1 MERLTSPN
9 INVDPDTD
17 RFLHAAIGGKEIDW
31 KQFRDSTLNVLI
43 NGPTSNGFGKDI
55 FRKMARD
62 LYGRLKAYED
72 TGIEPE
78 AVETVK
84 LALAA
89 KHMVDLETLNNTP
102 ISRLVELAE
111 ADKDGR
117 VVVLPCKV
125 GDTVYMIERI
135 FDIDN
140 GICDEICARK
150 VIGHGGNNLNQLW
163 LVGSGGICN
172 AYIFVSEFG
181 KTVFLTREEAE
192 RAIQEMEGKKN
203 GNETSM

>member
-17 RFLHAAIGGKEIDW
+17 RFLHATIGGKEIDW

-55 FRKMARD
+55 FRKMVRD

-72 TGIEPE
+72 TGLEPE

-125 GDTVYMIERI
+125 GERWTDEDGRAVRITAVIVSIEPFGTNI
-135 FDIDN
+135 NIYFDYEDATP
-140 GICDEICARK
+140 DDA
-150 VIGHGGNNLNQLW
+150 
-163 LVGSGGICN
+163 GSDCMANWDYFSRHYTCIE
-172 AYIFVSEFG
+172 V
-181 KTVFLTREEAE
+181 E
-192 RAIQEMEGKKN
+192 RATEGA
-203 GNETSM
+203 T

>member
-31 KQFRDSTLNVLI
+31 KQCRDSTLNVLI

-72 TGIEPE
+72 TGMYPE
-78 AVETVK
+78 SVEALK
-84 LALAA
+84 LSMMGKAISEITEFNGL
-89 KHMVDLETLNNTP
+89 P
-102 ISRLVELAE
+102 IDRLRELAE

-117 VVVLPCKV
+117 LVVLPCKV
-125 GDTVYMIERI
+125 YETDGVRVYEHTVREVIYETAGGPA
-135 FDIDN
+135 FDKN
-140 GICDEICARK
+140 A
-150 VIGHGGNNLNQLW
+150 IGK
-163 LVGSGGICN
+163 SI
-172 AYIFVSEFG
+172 
-181 KTVFLTREEAE
+181 FLTREEAE
-192 RAIQEMEGKKN
+192 RASREMEGKA
-203 GNETSM
+203 

>member
-31 KQFRDSTLNVLI
+31 KQCRDSTLNVLI

-72 TGIEPE
+72 TGMYPE
-78 AVETVK
+78 SVEALK
-84 LALAA
+84 LSMMGKAISEITEFNGL
-89 KHMVDLETLNNTP
+89 P
-102 ISRLVELAE
+102 IDRLRELAE

-117 VVVLPCKV
+117 LVVLPCKV
-125 GDTVYMIERI
+125 YETDGVRVYEHTVREVIYETAGGPA
-135 FDIDN
+135 FDKN
-140 GICDEICARK
+140 A
-150 VIGHGGNNLNQLW
+150 IGK
-163 LVGSGGICN
+163 SI
-172 AYIFVSEFG
+172 
-181 KTVFLTREEAE
+181 FLTRAEAE
-192 RAIQEMEGKKN
+192 RALQEMEGKKD
-203 GNETSM
+203 G

>member
-17 RFLHAAIGGKEIDW
+17 RFLHATIGGKEIDW

-72 TGIEPE
+72 IAELCGGF
-78 AVETVK
+78 
-84 LALAA
+84 
-89 KHMVDLETLNNTP
+89 D
-102 ISRLVELAE
+102 RLRELAE

-117 VVVLPCKV
+117 VIILPCKV
-125 GDTVYMIERI
+125 YETDGVRVYEHTVREVIYETAGGPA
-135 FDIDN
+135 FDKN
-140 GICDEICARK
+140 A
-150 VIGHGGNNLNQLW
+150 IGK
-163 LVGSGGICN
+163 SI
-172 AYIFVSEFG
+172 
-181 KTVFLTREEAE
+181 FLTRAEAE
-192 RAIQEMEGKKN
+192 RALQEMEGK
-203 GNETSM
+203 S